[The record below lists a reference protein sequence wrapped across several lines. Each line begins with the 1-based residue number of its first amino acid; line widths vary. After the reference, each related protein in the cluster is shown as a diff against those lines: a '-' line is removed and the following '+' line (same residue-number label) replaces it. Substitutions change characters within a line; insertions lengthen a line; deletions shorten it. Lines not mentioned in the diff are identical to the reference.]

1 MQEGRP
7 RESLVLHDT
16 PIEIG
21 PGADPN
27 DPFKKSF
34 GTSKRKGN
42 LPPMENRPKQEDIL
56 NAILPPREWVEG
68 GKSTLIS
75 FVTSTILRF
84 EFFDGLYLRDCRQA
98 LDPVCQSSASQQN
111 RRRPSQRNARPKA
124 DGKTSKRE
132 WHLPRQRRALLPVL

>member
-21 PGADPN
+21 PGADPT

-68 GKSTLIS
+68 GKHWIQYVSHQPASRID
-75 FVTSTILRF
+75 VARLR
-84 EFFDGLYLRDCRQA
+84 EM
-98 LDPVCQSSASQQN
+98 LD
-111 RRRPSQRNARPKA
+111 
-124 DGKTSKRE
+124 
-132 WHLPRQRRALLPVL
+132 

>member
-21 PGADPN
+21 PATDPT

-34 GTSKRKGN
+34 GTSKRKGQ

-56 NAILPPREWVEG
+56 NAILPPREWVEN
-68 GKSTLIS
+68 GKS
-75 FVTSTILRF
+75 FVTVQPCGDTLDLNF
-84 EFFDGLYLRDCRQA
+84 E
-98 LDPVCQSSASQQN
+98 S
-111 RRRPSQRNARPKA
+111 
-124 DGKTSKRE
+124 
-132 WHLPRQRRALLPVL
+132 LLKS

>member
-21 PGADPN
+21 PASDPS

-34 GTSKRKGN
+34 GTSKRKGQ

-56 NAILPPREWVEG
+56 NAILPPREWVEN
-68 GKSTLIS
+68 GKCS
-75 FVTSTILRF
+75 FCNRSNLNLT
-84 EFFDGLYLRDCRQA
+84 RD
-98 LDPVCQSSASQQN
+98 SSAQASTG
-111 RRRPSQRNARPKA
+111 SS
-124 DGKTSKRE
+124 T
-132 WHLPRQRRALLPVL
+132 